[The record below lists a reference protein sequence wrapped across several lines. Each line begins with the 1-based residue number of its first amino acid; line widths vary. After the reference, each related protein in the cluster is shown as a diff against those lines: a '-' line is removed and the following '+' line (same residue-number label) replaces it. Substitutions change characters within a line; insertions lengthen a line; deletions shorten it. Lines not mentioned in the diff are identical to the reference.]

1 MLGWGWGGTGLEQE
15 RGEEWVKGGVKG
27 ALDIFFSLSI
37 IAAVMVWYICFK
49 NPPPPPPNFV

>member
-1 MLGWGWGGTGLEQE
+1 MLGWGGWGGTGLEQE

-37 IAAVMVWYICFK
+37 IAAVMVWYR
-49 NPPPPPPNFV
+49 